1 VCVGSVGQQKSGV
14 ENIRILS
21 MSLLEDIVDLL
32 RCVLEYF
39 GVPPEMV
46 NMIIHLV

>member
-1 VCVGSVGQQKSGV
+1 
-14 ENIRILS
+14 

-39 GVPPEMV
+39 GVPPGMV
-46 NMIIHLV
+46 NMIFILV